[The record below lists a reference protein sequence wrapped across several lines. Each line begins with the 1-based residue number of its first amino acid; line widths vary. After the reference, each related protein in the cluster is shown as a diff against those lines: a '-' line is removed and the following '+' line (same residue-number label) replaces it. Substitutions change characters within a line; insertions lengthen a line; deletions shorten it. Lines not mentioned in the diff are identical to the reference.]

1 MAFDPLSGSDEA
13 QDRPLWQRLGWMLLI
28 WLASVMVLGAVAY
41 GLRLW
46 LKRAEAPA
54 LSKSWW
60 AMTGS
65 NRRPSRCKRD
75 ALPTGLIAPTS
86 IG

>member
-13 QDRPLWQRLGWMLLI
+13 QEKPLWQRLGWMLLI

-46 LKRAEAPA
+46 LK
-54 LSKSWW
+54 
-60 AMTGS
+60 
-65 NRRPSRCKRD
+65 
-75 ALPTGLIAPTS
+75 
-86 IG
+86 